1 MLALRNFILYGV
13 TWLGHA
19 DDVEFMQDRAT
30 RVILHSL
37 ADQTSKRNPS
47 AGLKKSRPGLSGYL
61 YQKSTVSA
69 TLRGLK
75 GLGLVKRERAGR
87 KGGIHEEFA
96 TTTIVAELVNAAVV
110 WQKQCQQLQ
119 KTGKREE
126 KARPAKTAIQ
136 IPLKSTSP
144 SAELSLTRLAEDQH
158 PNTGLNRVQ
167 KLETVSVFTPPLAA
181 EQRVGGD
188 EPVPEPGGTFRGVR
202 GREPLPPAFLHI
214 NSRPYFTER
223 DIFDFRKFSSW
234 LFLSN
239 KCDCLT
245 SVSLIQPSSR
255 GRLLVLEKQTKS
267 KGARSGLT
275 SIDPARLFN
284 FAYARSREVF
294 ERCGEG
300 EQVFLAPRPGSR
312 TLLVDDLKTDRP
324 VVDNTPVA
332 ILQTSFG
339 NFQHFYVC
347 DRGLEVDERK
357 EMQKALALKFGGD
370 AGATGGDQPHRC
382 PGSVNYKPNRSL
394 FVTRLVHLSMEG
406 RPIPFYAGLT
416 AHPAVVRER
425 PTTHTPAA
433 TKETLASTAGDP
445 SAADWAWVKTNS
457 HLGFDELVSRLAASS
472 AQRGKHADYARR
484 TVDKAL
490 LLLTAV

>member
-1 MLALRNFILYGV
+1 MLALRNFILYGI
-13 TWLGHA
+13 TWHGHA

-37 ADQTSKRNPS
+37 ADQTSARNPS
-47 AGLKKSRPGLSGYL
+47 AGLKKSRPGLSGYM

-69 TLRGLK
+69 TLRKLK
-75 GLGLVKRERAGR
+75 VLGIVKRERAGR

-96 TTTIVAELVNAAVV
+96 TTTIVTELVNAAVV

-126 KARPAKTAIQ
+126 EARPAKTVLQ

-144 SAELSLTRLAEDQH
+144 SAELSLAWLAEDQH
-158 PNTGLNRVQ
+158 PNTGLNSVQ

-188 EPVPEPGGTFRGVR
+188 KPASDLGGKFRGVR

-214 NSRPYFTER
+214 NSRPYFTKR
-223 DIFDFRKFSSW
+223 DILDFRKFSSW
-234 LFLSN
+234 LFLVN
-239 KCDCLT
+239 KCDYLT
-245 SVSLIQPSSR
+245 SISLIQPSSR

-284 FAYARSREVF
+284 FAFARSREVF

-312 TLLVDDLKTDRP
+312 ILLVDDLKTDRP

-347 DRGLEVDERK
+347 DRELEADERN

-370 AGATGGDQPHRC
+370 AGATGGHQPHRC
-382 PGSVNYKPNRSL
+382 PGSVNYKPDRSL
-394 FVTRLVHLSMEG
+394 FVTRLIHHSIEG
-406 RPIPFYAGLT
+406 RPIPFCAGVT
-416 AHPAVVRER
+416 AHSAVVKER
-425 PTTHTPAA
+425 PTTPPPGA
-433 TKETLASTAGDP
+433 TKGTLACTAGDQ

-457 HLGFDELVSRLAASS
+457 HLGFDKLVSRLAASS

-484 TVDKAL
+484 TVEKAL
-490 LLLTAV
+490 LLTPV